1 MLKNDLNLPEIERY
15 TFSKYSNENHG
26 IKNFPKINSILNNSV
41 IKYQSVY
48 PINNIKVEKYPNKDI
63 NYNQLNITHYDK
75 SPLKKKYNN
84 INNINNI
91 NIISQ
96 NMNQANYNTNYNNIN
111 NINISGCKKYSFS
124 KERKFDKRKFR
135 TPDKYMNYNKF
146 NFIKSNSNC
155 ENRLNFDNTNPKNLN
170 IQLPN
175 IINYNENIIDKYS
188 KKTKK
193 RALTPD
199 NTFYRDKRKNKIN
212 KNIII
217 NPVDYNRNININNIN
232 IINQNTDISNSKT
245 KNSNISFKESSLSQ
259 YTFNDSNNSNNI
271 NIYNYGS
278 SIKKNNNNAFDI
290 KNIQS
295 ITKKILDSNNLNSN
309 ENKKLEYLNYQDS
322 YFNARL
328 PRGAKKPYISKLSKN
343 SFKNNIY
350 NNKTPSPIKK
360 YTNYLG
366 SSMYNSKT
374 KKYLKYSRSVSS
386 EPAMNKM
393 NNKLKYN
400 YFKLKY
406 LDKDYSPNNS
416 QSKNYS
422 KENIHLNSCINK
434 KYNKIFNNINISCGN
449 NNNNDKR
456 TDYSSEKNYNNTQP
470 DLYKSFY
477 NLNSSNSN
485 NEANNLY
492 NKDDSIKNVNNI
504 KSNNDLYYKYLRL
517 DSQNYNYQSYIESY
531 NNSTNKENNS
541 TNINSKNNKNL
552 KIKKYNLE
560 KNLNNFTT
568 KFSTNNYTYDENSN
582 SLRMKENNKV
592 INTNTI
598 EEVHLNF
605 VNILQNTKN
614 MMEIQESHAKDKI
627 IYNSTNSNVILLE
640 ERDIE

>member
-1 MLKNDLNLPEIERY
+1 MLKNDLNIADIDRY
-15 TFSKYSNENHG
+15 TFSKYSNEIHG
-26 IKNFPKINSILNNSV
+26 IENFPKINSILNNSV
-41 IKYQSVY
+41 IRYQSVY

-63 NYNQLNITHYDK
+63 NYNRLNITHYDQ

-96 NMNQANYNTNYNNIN
+96 NMNQANYNTNFNNIN
-111 NINISGCKKYSFS
+111 KINISGSKKYSFS

-135 TPDKYMNYNKF
+135 TPDKYMNYNRF

-155 ENRLNFDNTNPKNLN
+155 ENRLNFDNTKPKNLN

-199 NTFYRDKRKNKIN
+199 NTFYRDKRKSKIN

-232 IINQNTDISNSKT
+232 IINQNTDIYNSKA
-245 KNSNISFKESSLSQ
+245 KKSNISFKDSSLSQ
-259 YTFNDSNNSNNI
+259 YNFNDTNSSNNI

-278 SIKKNNNNAFDI
+278 STKKNKSNAYDI
-290 KNIQS
+290 KNIQN
-295 ITKKILDSNNLNSN
+295 ITKKILDSNNLNPN
-309 ENKKLEYLNYQDS
+309 ENKKIEYLNYQDS
-322 YFNARL
+322 YLNTRL
-328 PRGAKKPYISKLSKN
+328 PRGAKKPYISKH
-343 SFKNNIY
+343 NNIY

-360 YTNYLG
+360 SNNYLG

-386 EPAMNKM
+386 EPDMNKM

-406 LDKDYSPNNS
+406 LGKDYSPDNS
-416 QSKNYS
+416 FSKNYS

-449 NNNNDKR
+449 NYNNDKR
-456 TDYSSEKNYNNTQP
+456 SDYSSEKNYNNTQP

-485 NEANNLY
+485 NESNKLY
-492 NKDDSIKNVNNI
+492 NKDDSIKNFNNNI

-541 TNINSKNNKNL
+541 TNNNSKNIKTL

-560 KNLNNFTT
+560 KNTNNFTT
-568 KFSTNNYTYDENSN
+568 KFSTNNNTYDENSN

-627 IYNSTNSNVILLE
+627 IYNTTNSNVIIVE

>member
-1 MLKNDLNLPEIERY
+1 MLKNDLNIADIDN
-15 TFSKYSNENHG
+15 TFSKYSNEIHG
-26 IKNFPKINSILNNSV
+26 IEIFPKINSLLNNSV

-48 PINNIKVEKYPNKDI
+48 PINNIKEEKYINKDI

-91 NIISQ
+91 NILSQ
-96 NMNQANYNTNYNNIN
+96 NMNHDNRNMNYNNIN
-111 NINISGCKKYSFS
+111 KINITGTKKYSFS
-124 KERKFDKRKFR
+124 KERKLDKKKFR

-146 NFIKSNSNC
+146 NFIKSNNY
-155 ENRLNFDNTNPKNLN
+155 ENRLKIDNKKPKNIN

-199 NTFYRDKRKNKIN
+199 NTFYRDKRKNNIN

-217 NPVDYNRNININNIN
+217 NPVDYDKNININNIN
-232 IINQNTDISNSKT
+232 IINQNSDIYNSKP
-245 KNSNISFKESSLSQ
+245 KNSNLSFKDSSLSQ

-271 NIYNYGS
+271 NIYNFGS
-278 SIKKNNNNAFDI
+278 SIKNNNAYDI
-290 KNIQS
+290 KNIQN

-309 ENKKLEYLNYQDS
+309 ENKKIEYLNYQNS
-322 YFNARL
+322 NFNTRL
-328 PRGAKKPYISKLSKN
+328 PRGAKKPYISKVNKN
-343 SFKNNIY
+343 YAKNNIY
-350 NNKTPSPIKK
+350 NNKTPSPVKK
-360 YTNYLG
+360 TNNYLG

-386 EPAMNKM
+386 EPDMNKM

-406 LDKDYSPNNS
+406 LGNDYSPNNS
-416 QSKNYS
+416 LSKNYS
-422 KENIHLNSCINK
+422 KENLHLNSCINQ

-449 NNNNDKR
+449 NFNNDKR
-456 TDYSSEKNYNNTQP
+456 NDYSNEKNYSNTQP
-470 DLYKSFY
+470 DFYKSLY

-485 NEANNLY
+485 NETNKLY
-492 NKDDSIKNVNNI
+492 NKDDSIKNINNI
-504 KSNNDLYYKYLRL
+504 KSNKDLYYKYLKL

-531 NNSTNKENNS
+531 NNLTSKEIHS
-541 TNINSKNNKNL
+541 TNIDSKNNKAL

-568 KFSTNNYTYDENSN
+568 KFSTNNNTYDENSN
-582 SLRMKENNKV
+582 SLRMKENNNKV

-614 MMEIQESHAKDKI
+614 MMEIQESNSKDKI
-627 IYNSTNSNVILLE
+627 IYNSKNSNVLIVE